1 MHPIRSLIW
10 VSGYRGWKV
19 FLSKLP
25 LIIFSLSCQVYLDV
39 DPRPG
44 GEPQR
49 PGPKL
54 GPYHNGALPK
64 RNVDLGRR
72 CDDGEVSLLT
82 SNEGSPEPPHVFTKW
97 FSP

>member
-1 MHPIRSLIW
+1 MLI
-10 VSGYRGWKV
+10 
-19 FLSKLP
+19 
-25 LIIFSLSCQVYLDV
+25 QT
-39 DPRPG
+39 G

-54 GPYHNGALPK
+54 GPYHTGALRK